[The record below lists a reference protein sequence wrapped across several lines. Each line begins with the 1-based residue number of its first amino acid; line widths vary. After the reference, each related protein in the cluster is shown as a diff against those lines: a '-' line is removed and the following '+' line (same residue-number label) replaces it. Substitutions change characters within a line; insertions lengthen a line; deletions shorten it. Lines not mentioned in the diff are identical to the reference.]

1 MHYMYITPRYAY
13 ATVRSLM
20 GLRTFGHQD
29 LKITQPLTCMIC
41 TKAVAMGRA
50 SFKDNSDKNNE
61 LSDYETHSR

>member
-1 MHYMYITPRYAY
+1 
-13 ATVRSLM
+13 M
-20 GLRTFGHQD
+20 GLRTFGHED

-50 SFKDNSDKNNE
+50 SFKDDSDMNNE